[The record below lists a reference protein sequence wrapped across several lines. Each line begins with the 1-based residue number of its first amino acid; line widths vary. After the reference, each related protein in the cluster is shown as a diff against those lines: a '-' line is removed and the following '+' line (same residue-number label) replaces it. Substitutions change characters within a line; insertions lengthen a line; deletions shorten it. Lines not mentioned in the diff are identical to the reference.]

1 VSTRYAIYYAPAPDS
16 RWWQFGSR
24 WLGRDAASGRS
35 RAQFQVPG
43 ISAEELREL
52 TADVRRYGFHATL
65 KPPFVLSEQSR
76 REELYACVEALA
88 AGQRPIP
95 LGRLGLRKLGGFLA
109 LMPEQQST
117 QLQAL
122 AIDCVEQLD
131 AFRAQA
137 GEDELRRRRHAGLS
151 PRQDELL
158 LRWGYPY
165 VMEQWRFHMTL
176 TGPVAGARREALMRW
191 LEVKLH
197 ELDEEQLQVDAL
209 CIFEQSA
216 PGAAFCLSRRYAL
229 RGAGTGCSGG
239 TRGRLLYVVG
249 PSGAGKDSLI
259 AYARARLS
267 SRPMAFARRY
277 ITRPARDARDDGEQH
292 HPVSQAEFDALLRHG
307 KLALHWRSHGLAYG
321 VGTEIDQ
328 WMEQGLD
335 VVVNGSRE
343 YLAQARLRY
352 PDLALIWIDAPEQT
366 LRDRLQGRARE
377 DAADA
382 QERLLRA
389 ARYAPPADAIV
400 IVNDGLLHEAGARL
414 SEVLLASANRPESA
428 GDSTG

>member
-1 VSTRYAIYYAPAPDS
+1 MSTRYAIYYAPAQDS
-16 RWWQFGSR
+16 RWWEFGSR
-24 WLGRDAASGRS
+24 WLGRDAASDEPRP
-35 RAQFQVPG
+35 QFRVPG
-43 ISAEELREL
+43 IRAEELREL
-52 TADVRRYGFHATL
+52 TADARRYGFHATL
-65 KPPFVLSEQSR
+65 KPPFVLSEPSR

-88 AGQRPIP
+88 AAQRPFP

-109 LMPEQQST
+109 LMPEQEST
-117 QLQAL
+117 QLQGL

-137 GEDELRRRRHAGLS
+137 GEDELRRRRQAGLS

-165 VMEQWRFHMTL
+165 VLEQWRFHMTL
-176 TGPVAGARREALMRW
+176 TGPVADVKRDALMHW
-191 LEVKLH
+191 LEVKLR
-197 ELDEEQLQVDAL
+197 ELAQEPLQVDAL
-209 CIFEQSA
+209 CLFEQSS
-216 PGAAFCLSRRYAL
+216 PGAAFRLSRRYAFGGE
-229 RGAGTGCSGG
+229 GAGCSGG

-259 AYARARLS
+259 AHARARLS
-267 SRPMAFARRY
+267 SQPLVFARRY
-277 ITRPARDARDDGEQH
+277 ITRPARDARDEAEQH
-292 HPVSQAEFDALLRHG
+292 YPVSQDEFDAMLRQG
-307 KLALHWRSHGLAYG
+307 KFALHWRSHGLAYG
-321 VGTEIDQ
+321 IGSEIDY

-343 YLAQARLRY
+343 YLGQARLLY

-366 LRDRLQGRARE
+366 LRARLQGRARE

-382 QERLLRA
+382 EERLRRA
-389 ARYAPPADAIV
+389 ARYAPPPDAMV

-414 SEVLLASANRPESA
+414 GEVLLGCANRPESA
-428 GDSTG
+428 GVSTG